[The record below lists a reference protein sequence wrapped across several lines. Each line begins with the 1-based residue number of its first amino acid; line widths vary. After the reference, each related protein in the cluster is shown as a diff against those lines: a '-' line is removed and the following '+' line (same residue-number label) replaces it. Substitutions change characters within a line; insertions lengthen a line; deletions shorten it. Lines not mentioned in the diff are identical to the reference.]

1 MDYFDDQSGSNS
13 NTSSA
18 AGEMAINNGFYD
30 ALLGY

>member
-1 MDYFDDQSGSNS
+1 MDYFDDQSGSS